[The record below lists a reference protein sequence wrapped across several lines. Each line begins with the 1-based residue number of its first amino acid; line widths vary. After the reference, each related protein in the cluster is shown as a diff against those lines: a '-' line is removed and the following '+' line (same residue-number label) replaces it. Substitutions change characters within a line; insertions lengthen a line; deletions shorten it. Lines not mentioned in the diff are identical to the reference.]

1 MPKRM
6 PRHLVMQPEEVTA
19 PVVGENGGIVYSD
32 KLGLGGVWIKPE
44 GSAKKR

>member
-32 KLGLGGVWIKPE
+32 KLGQFFIYRGGMD
-44 GSAKKR
+44 